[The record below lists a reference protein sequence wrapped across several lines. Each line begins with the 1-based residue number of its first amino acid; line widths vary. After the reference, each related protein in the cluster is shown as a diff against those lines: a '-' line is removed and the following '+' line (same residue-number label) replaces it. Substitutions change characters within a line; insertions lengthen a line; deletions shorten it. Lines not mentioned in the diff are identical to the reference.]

1 MKTTSSMKSK
11 NLTKKK
17 LKIIEQKPNNASEET
32 FNSFRHKLN
41 NEINS
46 V

>member
-11 NLTKKK
+11 NSAKI
-17 LKIIEQKPNNASEET
+17 LKIIEQNPNNASEET

>member
-11 NLTKKK
+11 NLTKKI
-17 LKIIEQKPNNASEET
+17 KIIEQKPNNASEET